1 MEKDDDEI
9 ITSSLKLAGNGKQ
22 SAKNKVVANEGDEE
36 VELALE

>member
-9 ITSSLKLAGNGKQ
+9 ITSSLKLAGNVKQ
-22 SAKNKVVANEGDEE
+22 SAKKKTVADEGDEE